1 MGRLYDKRTDA
12 LTQAAGRATLR
23 DGAPVGAKEPR
34 WEGSLRQRRRIVAL
48 SLVVLCLALA
58 GAAAAPPATSAAPR
72 TALLRERLLLLQGY
86 LERYANAHYSAYPGQ
101 DALRKGGTV
110 AAPVWPRNPWTGA
123 AMRPGSKAGD
133 FTYTP
138 APDRLSY
145 RLAGHYPGGSIVL
158 RRGVPYTRKMQND
171 HRTREQVDFI
181 RQLVQQWAHAHD
193 GRYPPVE
200 EVAVDGS
207 VGQQAGYRYWPH
219 NVWTHR
225 PIAVSSRWG
234 DFGYTVDA
242 ARESFALVAHF
253 SRGGHVTL
261 GGDYRASPWRVA
273 LVALQDEIVARNGE
287 IVEGYVREWGLLH
300 SGVLPT
306 DEELAPD
313 GAVAT
318 TRGAWPVDPFSGEP
332 MRPGDAP
339 GCFAYGAGPGLQYEI
354 TVYLSTG
361 SVTLTGSVPLAP

>member
-1 MGRLYDKRTDA
+1 M
-12 LTQAAGRATLR
+12 
-23 DGAPVGAKEPR
+23 
-34 WEGSLRQRRRIVAL
+34 RRHRHIAVL
-48 SLVVLCLALA
+48 SLVVLCVAVA
-58 GAAAAPPATSAAPR
+58 GAAVAPPATAAASR

-86 LERYANAHYSAYPGQ
+86 LERYANAHYSTYPGR

-110 AAPVWPRNPWTGA
+110 PAPVWPRNPWTGA
-123 AMRPGSKAGD
+123 AMRPGSGTGD

-181 RQLVQQWAHAHD
+181 RQLVQQWALAH
-193 GRYPPVE
+193 GGNYPPAQ

-207 VGQQAGYRYWPH
+207 VGRQAGYRYWPH

-225 PIAVSSRWG
+225 PIAASQNWG
-234 DFGYTVDA
+234 DFEYTVSA
-242 ARESFALVAHF
+242 ARDRFALVAHF

-261 GGDYRASPWRVA
+261 GGDYRASPWRA
-273 LVALQDEIVARNGE
+273 PLIALQDEIVARNGA
-287 IVEGYVREWGLLH
+287 IVEEYVREWALLH
-300 SGVLPT
+300 GGALPT
-306 DEELAPD
+306 DDELAPD

-318 TRGAWPVDPFSGEP
+318 TRGVWPADPFSGEP
-332 MRPGDAP
+332 MRPGDGP